1 MAAIAL
7 ISDEETLRYF
17 PANLQQIKA
26 FGDVGIKVY
35 LITNCESDNPLL
47 ARAVVIA
54 NNLNMDLSV
63 ITIDVITFFPQY
75 KSSSN
80 RVPAISLMKLFLGEL
95 LPDEDLVLYL
105 DIDTV
110 ICKSLSTLLNTPIF
124 TPVAAVEELST
135 NRAYFPLQDLPE
147 VYFNSGIMLLSLK
160 SFRALGISK
169 KAHEVLE
176 DNDLSSALR
185 SRFMDQDILNY
196 LFSRNVTLLPR
207 KYNQFSSNLAK
218 PKISI
223 LLDDIA
229 IVQFAGMEKPWNYPR
244 KSEYT
249 KLWVGYFTA
258 SLGSTADRKDLTI
271 IKSRKGGLSP
281 AKILVPLGLL
291 LEKTLKIVRS
301 RVPYWIKNLIRG
313 I

>member
-26 FGDVGIKVY
+26 FGDMSIKVY
-35 LITNCESDNPLL
+35 LITDCESDQPLL
-47 ARAVVIA
+47 VRAQVIA
-54 NNLNMDLSV
+54 SKLNLDLSV
-63 ITIDVITFFPQY
+63 VTIDVKKFFLNY

-110 ICKSLSTLLNTPIF
+110 ICKSLSTLLNTSIT

-135 NRAYFPLQDLPE
+135 NRAYFPLKELPE
-147 VYFNSGIMLLSLK
+147 VYFNSGVMLLSLD
-160 SFRALGISK
+160 SLRTLGIAK
-169 KAHEVLE
+169 KVREILGDTE
-176 DNDLSSALR
+176 LSSTLR

-196 LFSRNVTLLPR
+196 LFSKTVTLLPR

-218 PKISI
+218 PKIST
-223 LLDDIA
+223 LLDDVS

-244 KSEYT
+244 KSKYT

-258 SLGSTADRKDLTI
+258 SLGTTADRKDLTI

-281 AKILVPLGLL
+281 AKLLVPLGLSF
-291 LEKTLKIVRS
+291 EKTQKSVRS

>member
-1 MAAIAL
+1 
-7 ISDEETLRYF
+7 
-17 PANLQQIKA
+17 
-26 FGDVGIKVY
+26 
-35 LITNCESDNPLL
+35 
-47 ARAVVIA
+47 
-54 NNLNMDLSV
+54 
-63 ITIDVITFFPQY
+63 
-75 KSSSN
+75 
-80 RVPAISLMKLFLGEL
+80 MKLFLGEL

-110 ICKSLSTLLNTPIF
+110 ICKSVSTLLNTSIS
-124 TPVAAVEELST
+124 TPVAAIEELST
-135 NRAYFPLQDLPE
+135 NRAYFPLEELPE
-147 VYFNSGIMLLSLK
+147 VYFNSGVMLLSLN

-169 KAHEVLE
+169 KTREILE
-176 DNDLSSALR
+176 NTKLSSTLR

-196 LFSRNVTLLPR
+196 LFSKTVTLLPR

-218 PKISI
+218 PKIST
-223 LLDDIA
+223 LLDDVS

-244 KSEYT
+244 KSKYT

-258 SLGSTADRKDLTI
+258 SLGTTADRKDLTI

-281 AKILVPLGLL
+281 AKLLVPLGLSF
-291 LEKTLKIVRS
+291 EKTQKSVRS

>member
-1 MAAIAL
+1 LAAIAL

-54 NNLNMDLSV
+54 NNLNLDLSV
-63 ITIDVITFFPQY
+63 ITIDVMKFSPQY

-110 ICKSLSTLLNTPIF
+110 ICKSLSTLLNTPIS

-135 NRAYFPLQDLPE
+135 NRAYFPLEELPE
-147 VYFNSGIMLLSLK
+147 VYFNSGVMLLSLN
-160 SFRALGISK
+160 SLRALGISK
-169 KAHEVLE
+169 KATRFWKIKTCRVRFEA
-176 DNDLSSALR
+176 DL
-185 SRFMDQDILNY
+185 
-196 LFSRNVTLLPR
+196 
-207 KYNQFSSNLAK
+207 
-218 PKISI
+218 
-223 LLDDIA
+223 
-229 IVQFAGMEKPWNYPR
+229 
-244 KSEYT
+244 
-249 KLWVGYFTA
+249 
-258 SLGSTADRKDLTI
+258 
-271 IKSRKGGLSP
+271 
-281 AKILVPLGLL
+281 
-291 LEKTLKIVRS
+291 
-301 RVPYWIKNLIRG
+301 WIKIFSIISSQEMSRSYRESTINFQVTWQNLKYPFF
-313 I
+313 